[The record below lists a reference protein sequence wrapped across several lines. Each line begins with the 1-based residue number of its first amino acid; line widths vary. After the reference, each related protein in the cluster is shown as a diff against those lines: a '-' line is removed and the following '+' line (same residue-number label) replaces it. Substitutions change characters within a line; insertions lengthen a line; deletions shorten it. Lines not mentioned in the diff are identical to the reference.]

1 MVLGTL
7 LHLSLLEFRN
17 SWDLGYAVANAQSQ
31 VSRSELASTAAWLQG
46 SKAPSSGPTFR
57 SPAQL
62 KGLGMG
68 LP

>member
-46 SKAPSSGPTFR
+46 SKAQDGTTFR